1 MDNWR
6 WREVEKKAK
15 TKTKQ
20 KQKKQKKKKRTDRQ
34 TDNKNNNNNTIEIE
48 TSWEWIN
55 YEVYFVASG
64 RARFRA
70 SSAKR
75 IYKWLRLS
83 RANLQFS
90 IELGREFAKNIVR
103 RYSA

>member
-1 MDNWR
+1 MWTTDDD
-6 WREVEKKAK
+6 EKSKRRR
-15 TKTKQ
+15 KQ
-20 KQKKQKKKKRTDRQ
+20 KQNRSTKTKKKRTDRQ